1 MTERYLNKNI
11 LLICGVIAT
20 VMGFLTELIF
30 RPLILHYEIN
40 DFAINGFAP
49 NFFTAIGLSLF
60 VAITTKK
67 KPIISM
73 AFVTLGILAYEIEQV
88 WTDMTFDYAD
98 IIATLVGYGLS
109 VLIVNITSKKSTD
122 QALLQKV

>member
-1 MTERYLNKNI
+1 MAEEALNKNI

-20 VMGFLTELIF
+20 VMGFLTELVF
-30 RPLILHYEIN
+30 RPLILNYEIN
-40 DFAINGFAP
+40 DFGINGFAP
-49 NFFTAIGLSLF
+49 NFFTAVGLSLF

-73 AFVTLGILAYEIEQV
+73 AFGTLGILAYETEQI

-109 VLIVNITSKKSTD
+109 VLIVNITSNKSNV
-122 QALLQKV
+122 QVLIHKG